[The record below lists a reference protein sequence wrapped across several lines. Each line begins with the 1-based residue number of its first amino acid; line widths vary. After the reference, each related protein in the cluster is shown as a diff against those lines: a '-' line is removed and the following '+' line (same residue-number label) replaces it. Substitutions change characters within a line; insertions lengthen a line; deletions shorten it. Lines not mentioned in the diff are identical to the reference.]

1 MSITQDYDIICL
13 LETFLGLS
21 IPYDDER
28 INIEGYIT
36 AFCGRMIHV
45 AKKREGVF
53 MYYREYLSKTKGD
66 DLSTLKESLA
76 TELMMSK
83 KKFFLPCSWRSPIDS
98 R

>member
-53 MYYREYLSKTKGD
+53 MYYREYLSKTKD

-83 KKFFLPCSWRSPIDS
+83 KKFFLPCSHVHGDHL
-98 R
+98 